1 MICLEA
7 VTYWTSINSYFFYR
21 NCPCQFDY
29 SLLKMQHC
37 EFFNLNGFSFYVCD
51 TQFHFMCTLYSTDI
65 TSQDK
70 NLYIFP
76 VLLMCL
82 PYKLNTTN
90 LSTNQRGCRLQ
101 TSPECYS
108 MSDTCNLNIKLKNR
122 QKESLL
128 WYTYSMQKCIIQ
140 YTKHTN
146 IVKLMA
152 STQTIKT
159 HRHVIIQY
167 STLLSLH

>member
-1 MICLEA
+1 
-7 VTYWTSINSYFFYR
+7 
-21 NCPCQFDY
+21 
-29 SLLKMQHC
+29 MQHC
-37 EFFNLNGFSFYVCD
+37 EFFNLNGFSFYVSD

-82 PYKLNTTN
+82 PYKLNITN

-108 MSDTCNLNIKLKNR
+108 MSDTCNLNIKLKKQTKR
-122 QKESLL
+122 KSPLIHLL
-128 WYTYSMQKCIIQ
+128 YAEMHHSVYQTYKYSQVNGQ
-140 YTKHTN
+140 YSNNKN
-146 IVKLMA
+146 
-152 STQTIKT
+152 TQT
-159 HRHVIIQY
+159 RHYTVQY
-167 STLLSLH
+167 AA

>member
-1 MICLEA
+1 MA
-7 VTYWTSINSYFFYR
+7 SASTYAIPNFILCARFTPQTSLHKTR
-21 NCPCQFDY
+21 
-29 SLLKMQHC
+29 
-37 EFFNLNGFSFYVCD
+37 
-51 TQFHFMCTLYSTDI
+51 T
-65 TSQDK
+65 
-70 NLYIFP
+70 LYIFP

-82 PYKLNTTN
+82 PYKLNITN

-122 QKESLL
+122 RKESLL

-159 HRHVIIQY
+159 HRHIIIQY